1 MSGTS
6 ETTHLRCKKKCKL
19 WRYRSISDKRGLSE
33 KRRLHKLTFFLTLQ
47 GCNGKSPRSPTGK
60 MLAMFLTVLGIPLLF
75 VYLAVVGSGLA
86 KMFGALYAKV
96 SKCCQRSPTNTLKQR
111 RRQREGKAAT
121 PRRFQSGGSVGPEDL
136 PPVDLH
142 GQLDGV
148 RVRMQA
154 FF

>member
-1 MSGTS
+1 
-6 ETTHLRCKKKCKL
+6 
-19 WRYRSISDKRGLSE
+19 
-33 KRRLHKLTFFLTLQ
+33 
-47 GCNGKSPRSPTGK
+47 

-121 PRRFQSGGSVGPEDL
+121 PKRFSFNQGG
-136 PPVDLH
+136 
-142 GQLDGV
+142 
-148 RVRMQA
+148 
-154 FF
+154 

>member
-1 MSGTS
+1 MY
-6 ETTHLRCKKKCKL
+6 KKCKL
-19 WRYRSISDKRGLSE
+19 WRYRSLSDKRGLSE
-33 KRRLHKLTFFLTLQ
+33 KRRLLKLTFFLTLQ

-121 PRRFQSGGSVGPEDL
+121 PRGFHSIRGVSSGFFQGFLQNSRRT
-136 PPVDLH
+136 
-142 GQLDGV
+142 QLKI
-148 RVRMQA
+148 